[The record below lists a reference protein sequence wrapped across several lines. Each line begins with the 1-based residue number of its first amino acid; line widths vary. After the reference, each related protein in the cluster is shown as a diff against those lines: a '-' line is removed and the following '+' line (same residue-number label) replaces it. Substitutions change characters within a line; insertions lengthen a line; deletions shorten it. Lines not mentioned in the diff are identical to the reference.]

1 MSHLSNKKQRSHPLD
16 KPKEKTTNRDL
27 VQKNSKK
34 RRPNEKIPDKNSSSC
49 GTAHNRCDTD
59 NTYKEKQSKKIR
71 RHNVKIHT
79 QQNQKTT

>member
-34 RRPNEKIPDKNSSSC
+34 RRQNEKISNIS
-49 GTAHNRCDTD
+49 HIN
-59 NTYKEKQSKKIR
+59 
-71 RHNVKIHT
+71 HNV
-79 QQNQKTT
+79 Q